1 MADKNVHQKPAL
13 DFKTSRQKKIT
24 VITNSLIFIL
34 LSVCAF
40 GFYSYN
46 SSFFKEKITNN
57 KVRQGEKNIET
68 ENMFEETLGEGE
80 KLEFK
85 NNWLYLKVDENKVI
99 RNERY

>member
-1 MADKNVHQKPAL
+1 M
-13 DFKTSRQKKIT
+13 
-24 VITNSLIFIL
+24 
-34 LSVCAF
+34 CAF

-85 NNWLYLKVDENKVI
+85 NN
-99 RNERY
+99 

>member
-1 MADKNVHQKPAL
+1 LRFYNVQ
-13 DFKTSRQKKIT
+13 TKIII
-24 VITNSLIFIL
+24 VITNSLICIL

-85 NNWLYLKVDENKVI
+85 NN
-99 RNERY
+99 